1 MGVVYLAEDPV
12 IGREVA
18 IKVIQA
24 HAGLD
29 KQELDQLQARFEREF
44 KSAGTLSHP
53 NIVTIHDVGQEEDCS
68 FIAMEYVR
76 GEGLDEVL
84 ASNRVLSFKEI
95 ADLTLQVCDG
105 LDYAHERGVIHRD
118 VKPANIIITRRGR
131 PKITDFGIA
140 KVTTTTLTR
149 TGTVIGTPSYMS
161 PEQVTGHPVTGASDQ
176 FSVAVMTYQLL
187 TGERPFSGD
196 SPTTIMYKIVHEE
209 PVRPKLLNAR
219 LPEALDVAMMRALEK
234 DPAQRYPTC
243 SVFAEAVRDALGAAP
258 ADATVALTDRGAAT
272 VLADSSELPVPGPAP
287 SGAPPARS
295 KRTPAAAAP
304 VSAAAAA
311 RSRAPLIAGLVA
323 VALVV
328 VGLGLWAVMG
338 RAGENGAEEPV
349 NPAGNSVTTPAGS
362 GAEQQEPAES
372 SNAANEF
379 VGSIEVVSEP
389 PGATI
394 LVDGIDRRLVTP
406 SQVRLRGNAGD
417 TVLIELVRNGN
428 LVASKQVVL
437 NAGMESIWDAGVI
450 GPVTR
455 PSGNDPAVADPGES
469 PSEDRGATEEP
480 ARPVAETYTITS
492 NPAGAQVFIDG
503 VEQDGTTPVEVR
515 IVPGQRYQVRVE
527 MPGYETASW
536 DFTDDMLNESQRSS
550 HELFFVL
557 EADAPPGTLV
567 LTNAPYPV
575 EISAQRLDEGGN
587 PTGRPQI
594 FEAAQSQEIA
604 LSSGLWRVEL
614 SAPSVYFHRVDRMAI
629 TAEGRHP
636 VIVPRAVNVR
646 VMAYPAN
653 CRVSIDGRY
662 HDSTPF
668 GLELVI
674 GDHEFHFDWSAVGEG
689 EKTVTQTIVR
699 EGQQIREQ
707 SGRQ

>member
-1 MGVVYLAEDPV
+1 
-12 IGREVA
+12 
-18 IKVIQA
+18 VIQA

-29 KQELDQLQARFEREF
+29 KQELEQLQARFEREF

-68 FIAMEYVR
+68 FIAMEFVR
-76 GEGLDEVL
+76 GEGLDEIL
-84 ASNRVLSFKEI
+84 ASNRVLSFKEV
-95 ADLTLQVCDG
+95 ADLILQICDG

-209 PVRPKLLNAR
+209 PVRPKVLNAR
-219 LPEALDVAMMRALEK
+219 LPEALDIAMMRALEK
-234 DPAQRYPTC
+234 DPAQRYSTC
-243 SVFAEAVRDALGAAP
+243 TAFAEAVRDALGAAP
-258 ADATVALTDRGAAT
+258 ADATVALTDRSAAT
-272 VLADSSELPVPGPAP
+272 VLADSSELPVPGPTP
-287 SGAPPARS
+287 GVPPPGSR
-295 KRTPAAAAP
+295 RPAAAAAPMSP
-304 VSAAAAA
+304 VPAA
-311 RSRAPLIAGLVA
+311 RSRAPLIAGIVA

-328 VGLGLWAVMG
+328 GSLGLWAVMG
-338 RAGENGAEEPV
+338 RDGGNGVEELA
-349 NPAGNSVTTPAGS
+349 NPAENAITTPAG
-362 GAEQQEPAES
+362 GGGEPAQEQPGESEQEQPGES
-372 SNAANEF
+372 SNTADTF
-379 VGSIEVVSEP
+379 VGRIEVVSQP

-394 LVDGIDRRLVTP
+394 LVNGIDRHLVTP
-406 SQVRLRGNAGD
+406 SQVTVRGSEGD

-428 LVASKQVVL
+428 LVATRQVIL

-450 GPVTR
+450 GPVTN
-455 PSGNDPAVADPGES
+455 PSGDEALPADRGEDT
-469 PSEDRGATEEP
+469 SEDSGGRDEP
-480 ARPVAETYTITS
+480 AARAPETYTITS
-492 NPAGAQVFIDG
+492 NPTGAQVFVDG
-503 VEQDGTTPVEVR
+503 EEQEGTTPVE
-515 IVPGQRYQVRVE
+515 IQILPGQRYQVRVE

-536 DFTDDMLNESQRSS
+536 AFTDADLNETHRST
-550 HELFFVL
+550 HELLFNL
-557 EADAPPGTLV
+557 EADTPPGTLV
-567 LTNAPYPV
+567 LLNAPYPV
-575 EISAQRLDEGGN
+575 AITAQRLDDAGN
-587 PTGRPQI
+587 PTGRPQT
-594 FEAAQSQEIA
+594 FEAAQNREID
-604 LSSGLWRVEL
+604 LTSGLWQVEL

-629 TAEGRHP
+629 QAEGRHP
-636 VIVPRAVNVR
+636 VIVPRAVNVS

-668 GLELVI
+668 GLALVI
-674 GDHEFHFDWSAVGEG
+674 GEHEFHFDWSAVGEG
-689 EKTVTQTIVR
+689 EKTVTHTIAR